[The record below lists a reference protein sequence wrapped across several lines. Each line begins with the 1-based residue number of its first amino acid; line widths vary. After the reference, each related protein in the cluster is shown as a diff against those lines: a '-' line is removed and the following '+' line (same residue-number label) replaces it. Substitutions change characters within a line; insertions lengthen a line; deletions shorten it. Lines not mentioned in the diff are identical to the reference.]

1 MTHKIDSK
9 LIVMNKDIENVINN
23 LVGRQLFNTW
33 IIMSIDL
40 TWIVKNE
47 GLKVVFNIL
56 NTTTNKFSIYQRI
69 IDKFVYYICFKQCKY
84 TDTEK
89 FLAIIMLET
98 SAISKN
104 TDNYIYYD
112 LKS

>member
-1 MTHKIDSK
+1 MTHKMYSK

-40 TWIVKNE
+40 IWIVKNE
-47 GLKVVFNIL
+47 ELKVVFNIL
-56 NTTTNKFSIYQRI
+56 NTTTNEFSIYHRT
-69 IDKFVYYICFKQCKY
+69 IDKFVYCICFIQRKY
-84 TDTEK
+84 TDNEK
-89 FLAIIMLET
+89 FLVIMTLET
-98 SAISKN
+98 SAMSKN